1 MARMDVVGLEKA
13 ELQMQGLTDRGKIKA
28 IVMAGADRAV
38 QEWKNLITRSRH
50 VRSGGMRDAVSSGD
64 YVETMGG
71 GKAVAYPRG
80 TAPTRISQTAK
91 AYVINY
97 GRGGRKS
104 ERMGDRFITKD
115 DSNME
120 RLVLEAMQAEAD
132 KILGK

>member
-38 QEWKNLITRSRH
+38 QEWKDLITRSRH

-71 GKAVAYPRG
+71 GAGSAVTYTG
-80 TAPTRISQTAK
+80 GVAK
-91 AYVINY
+91 T
-97 GRGGRKS
+97 GLMRRDRKS
-104 ERMGDRFITKD
+104 TRLNSSHNVISRMP
-115 DSNME
+115 SS
-120 RLVLEAMQAEAD
+120 A
-132 KILGK
+132 